1 MKTSDKILLYSSL
14 GVIGLFL
21 ALDLLHYAS
30 FSRGEIL
37 DFAGIEQ
44 QDFERHEAEGVH
56 FLVLDG
62 PMRTFFY
69 PSSRMTVDVDR
80 SRSSQFSFER
90 HGDTLLLSLK
100 NAWSRSA
107 HDDVRSYGD
116 YVPVHVFIPALRGI
130 KVIGGFAVLDN
141 EEGRRAPDV
150 ALELDSTQC
159 YVGNYDMH
167 ADTVYSIEPW
177 GVLSVRGVNCNLIV
191 NRQAHVRALDLRLDA
206 QSEVSDRFSRIDTGY
221 IQADSTTVLHL
232 RGENLKKLR
241 LDAIATSP

>member
-21 ALDLLHYAS
+21 ALDLVHYAS
-30 FSRGEIL
+30 YSRGEIL

-44 QDFERHEAEGVH
+44 QDFERHQEEGIRW
-56 FLVLDG
+56 LVLNG
-62 PMRTFFY
+62 PMRTTFY
-69 PSSRMTVDVDR
+69 PADRLTIDVDR
-80 SRSSQFSFER
+80 SRKSQFSFER
-90 HGDTLLLSLK
+90 HGDTLLLSLE

-107 HDDVRSYGD
+107 HDDFRSYGD
-116 YVPVHVFIPALRGI
+116 YVPVHVFFPALKGI
-130 KVIGGFAVLDN
+130 KLIGGFAVLDN

-177 GVLSVRGVNCNLIV
+177 DTIKVQGVNCNLIV
-191 NRQAHVRALDLRLDA
+191 NRQAHVRALDLRMDA
-206 QSEVSDRFSRIDTGY
+206 NSEVSDRFSRIDTGY
-221 IQADSTTVLHL
+221 IRAESTTTLHL

-241 LDAIATSP
+241 LDAVATSP